1 MVLQTRIELV
11 KVVPGSDSDT
21 CHAENQDISIK
32 EEDNTDIQE
41 DEDHLLTASPVIE
54 AEQEVR
60 PCI

>member
-1 MVLQTRIELV
+1 MVLQTPIELM

-21 CHAENQDISIK
+21 CHAEYQDVSIK
-32 EEDNTDIQE
+32 EEDVTDIEE
-41 DEDHLLTASPVIE
+41 DEDHLLIASPVIK